1 MTPRLRRLSSGDVLR
16 ILHRFGFTVS
26 GQRGSHA
33 KLVRISSDGERQI
46 LIVPV
51 HRNLAT
57 GTLHAIYR
65 KAVRLVPSVELRRAF
80 FAG

>member
-1 MTPRLRRLSSGDVLR
+1 MPRLRRLSAGDAPR
-16 ILHRFGFTVS
+16 ILHRCGFEVT
-26 GQRGSHA
+26 GQKGSHA
-33 KLVRISSDGERQI
+33 KLVRVSPAGERQI

-65 KAVRLVPSVELRRAF
+65 KAVRFVPSIELRRAF
-80 FAG
+80 FAD

>member
-1 MTPRLRRLSSGDVLR
+1 MPRLRRLSSRDVLR
-16 ILHRFGFTVS
+16 ILDRFGFTVS
-26 GQRGSHA
+26 GQKGGHA
-33 KLVRISSDGERQI
+33 KLVRVSPGGERQI

-65 KAVRLVPSVELRRAF
+65 KAVRFVPSVELRRAF
-80 FAG
+80 FAD

>member
-1 MTPRLRRLSSGDVLR
+1 MPRIRRLSAGDVLR

-26 GQRGSHA
+26 GQKGSHA
-33 KLVRISSDGERQI
+33 KLVRISPGGERQI

-51 HRNLAT
+51 HGNLAT

-65 KAVRLVPSVELRRAF
+65 KAARFGPSVELRRAF
-80 FAG
+80 FAE